1 MLPVTT
7 LPHAIQ
13 VQLADAHAVIAG
25 HLGSTLRAIHLFS
38 SAVDGGLKPRSD
50 IDLMVTIAA
59 PMDDSTRRALTEA
72 LLTVSAPPGTD
83 MSRRALEVTVV
94 VLHEIVP
101 WRYPARR
108 EMQFGEWLRDDILAG
123 RFEPAVL
130 DHDLAIL
137 LIQVLHRSVNL
148 FGPPAAQLFES
159 VPTTDLMASFRDT
172 IAQWRS
178 APDWEG
184 DEQTVVL
191 ALARIWYS
199 AVTGRIGPKDLAA
212 AWVLERLPPAHR
224 PVLAGARDAYLG
236 QEAYGPCGPAQMAAF
251 VQCAKQEIERALT
264 Q

>member
-7 LPHAIQ
+7 LAHAIQ

-137 LIQVLHRSVNL
+137 LTQVLHHSINL
-148 FGPPAAQLFES
+148 GLCLPQHADRKHRAQQSGKQYLSEQILYYFLHFFLVLIVGEIWEFIFEFS
-159 VPTTDLMASFRDT
+159 
-172 IAQWRS
+172 
-178 APDWEG
+178 
-184 DEQTVVL
+184 
-191 ALARIWYS
+191 
-199 AVTGRIGPKDLAA
+199 
-212 AWVLERLPPAHR
+212 
-224 PVLAGARDAYLG
+224 
-236 QEAYGPCGPAQMAAF
+236 
-251 VQCAKQEIERALT
+251 
-264 Q
+264 

>member
-13 VQLADAHAVIAG
+13 VQLADAHAVIAR

-137 LIQVLHRSVNL
+137 LTQVLHHSINL
-148 FGPPAAQLFES
+148 FGPHAAQLFES

-191 ALARIWYS
+191 ALARICTALS
-199 AVTGRIGPKDLAA
+199 LAA
-212 AWVLERLPPAHR
+212 SGRKILPLRGCSSACHLKIAPCWQGLATPTWARRPMVPATR
-224 PVLAGARDAYLG
+224 RKWPRSCNVPSRRSSAR
-236 QEAYGPCGPAQMAAF
+236 
-251 VQCAKQEIERALT
+251 
-264 Q
+264 